1 VATLPNFKFEA
12 QQICLPTPPLKLDPT
27 AAQQGLA
34 VVDRPHA
41 VSILNA
47 IWHHSLIVNQIR
59 RRALATEARSVRRRE
74 QCFP

>member
-1 VATLPNFKFEA
+1 MRSAVATLPNFKFEA

-41 VSILNA
+41 ISIINA
-47 IWHHSLIVNQIR
+47 IWHHKLRNQPTK
-59 RRALATEARSVRRRE
+59 AAGARN
-74 QCFP
+74 